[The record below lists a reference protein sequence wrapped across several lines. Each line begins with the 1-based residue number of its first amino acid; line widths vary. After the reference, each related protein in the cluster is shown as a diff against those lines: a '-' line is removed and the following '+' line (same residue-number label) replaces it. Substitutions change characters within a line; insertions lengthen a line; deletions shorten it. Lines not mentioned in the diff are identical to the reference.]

1 MSKGRGIGEKSVA
14 FPIGRKRSRV
24 CRTGCGSWYALLHE
38 RPGKRRRPGSA
49 AHGRAVA
56 AAVENA
62 SPITRRAGRSRAAR
76 EGEETYSESSEA
88 RQRRKAR
95 SRCFTVLG
103 LVRLSIQEP
112 LAFCAS

>member
-1 MSKGRGIGEKSVA
+1 MLR
-14 FPIGRKRSRV
+14 PIVR
-24 CRTGCGSWYALLHE
+24 ALGLEDARAAMLSSLYE
-38 RPGKRRRPGSA
+38 RPGKRRRSGRA
-49 AHGRAVA
+49 AHGCAVA
-56 AAVENA
+56 AAAENA

-76 EGEETYSESSEA
+76 EGEEVYTESSEA

-112 LAFCAS
+112 LALCSG